1 MLNIYVIEFNCIKNI
16 VNTCRWPCCG
26 L

>member
-1 MLNIYVIEFNCIKNI
+1 MLNIYVIEFNRIKNI
-16 VNTCRWPCCG
+16 VNTCWRPCWG